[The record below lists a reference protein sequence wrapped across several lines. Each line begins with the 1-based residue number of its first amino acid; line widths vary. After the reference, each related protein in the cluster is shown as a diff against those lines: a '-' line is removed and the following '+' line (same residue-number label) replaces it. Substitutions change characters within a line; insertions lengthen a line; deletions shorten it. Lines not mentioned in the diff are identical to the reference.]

1 VSFFEELDI
10 YEVPEEHKVEKEKKK
25 LKKRT
30 KQIITVK
37 LDEKYIEKLKQDKVM
52 QTSGET
58 DIMIK
63 TRDGKIQHERYYGRR
78 LEALNIAL
86 SIKRENPENT
96 VKLIVK

>member
-1 VSFFEELDI
+1 
-10 YEVPEEHKVEKEKKK
+10 
-25 LKKRT
+25 
-30 KQIITVK
+30 
-37 LDEKYIEKLKQDKVM
+37 
-52 QTSGET
+52 
-58 DIMIK
+58 MIK